1 MQEHQ
6 SGKATSREIYI
17 IGTSHQPIN
26 PEYARELESLL
37 QYIDPHQILLEKEP
51 IELEREQFKDDRPE
65 MQFGYE
71 WAVRRGISVKAYD
84 HKNTILKNNITDTQ
98 LAQVNER
105 MGEITSAYGW
115 KELNHPDNVS
125 AIESVL
131 LSVLD
136 MEKHHRRERRMLA
149 AVKRKARQ
157 KGRIVILTGTYH
169 LLFFRR
175 QFPEAYFLEDIED
188 MRSSSSDSGKA

>member
-1 MQEHQ
+1 MQEQ
-6 SGKATSREIYI
+6 QGDEATSRGIYI

-26 PEYARELESLL
+26 PECARELESLL
-37 QYIDPHQILLEKEP
+37 QSIDPHQILLEKEP
-51 IELEREQFKDDRPE
+51 MELEREQFKDDRPE

-71 WAVRRGISVKAYD
+71 WAVCRGVSVKAYD
-84 HKNTILKNNITDTQ
+84 HKNTILKNNITDSQ

-105 MGEITSAYGW
+105 MGEIRSAYGW

-125 AIESVL
+125 AIESAL

-136 MEKHHRRERRMLA
+136 MEKHRRRERRMLA
-149 AVKRKARQ
+149 AVKRKMRR

-188 MRSSSSDSGKA
+188 MRSYSSDSGKA